1 MRSKILFAL
10 IAFVG
15 LMNVSFASNNPETD
29 LRHRVT
35 DLIKTEVLSQL
46 STDASVELKIQF
58 MINEDQQI
66 RVIAV
71 NSNNETIN
79 KMVFDKLDYATI
91 SAKDVFTKF
100 HYNLTVN
107 FINKK
112 A

>member
-1 MRSKILFAL
+1 MRSKILFVLA
-10 IAFVG
+10 AFIG

-29 LRHRVT
+29 LRHQVT
-35 DLIKTEVLSQL
+35 NLIKTEVLSQL
-46 STDASVELKIQF
+46 EHDASVEVKIQF
-58 MINEDQQI
+58 MVTENDQI

-71 NSNNETIN
+71 NSANETIN
-79 KMVFDKLDYATI
+79 RMVFDKLEFANI

-112 A
+112 G